1 MRKRAY
7 RAVPFNTVD
16 GELLSHQVRGQRLVV
31 GIDVAKKRQYASL
44 QTAAGKSCITV
55 TFERPKEV
63 GAFFE
68 WLGSLGA
75 SKIEVVVEASGTYGD
90 VLRAFCESQGHE
102 VFQAKTHKVY
112 AASEVFDDVP
122 SMHDAKAAHVIAN
135 LHFHGLSRPWPMPD
149 ASSRSLRA
157 VTGLY
162 GLYTDSF
169 RRLANQLEGLLARHW
184 PELGEHIVIKSP
196 TCLRLLSELP
206 APRDVSEDEEGA
218 LAIIKKSSRCT
229 FAEMKER
236 HLVEQ
241 AKCSEGL
248 VTVYEERQLLC
259 TVASEM
265 LRLRT
270 KKKETEKKIVALVE
284 GQNVS
289 PALTQICGPLTAAA
303 IVTHIG
309 DPKDYA
315 SSGALLKALGLNLKE
330 RSSGRF
336 QGPLHISKRGPALP
350 RQMLFLTALRY
361 MSHDKVCAAWARKK
375 MGRDGPRRG
384 RKAVIAL
391 VRKLVKGLWHC
402 ARTGE
407 GFDTSKLFDI
417 RRLTLKEAACNA

>member
-1 MRKRAY
+1 MRKRTY
-7 RAVPFNTVD
+7 RAVPFNTAD
-16 GELLSHQVRGQRLVV
+16 ADLLSQQIDGQRLVV

-44 QTAAGKSCITV
+44 QTESGKSHITV

-75 SKIEVVVEASGTYGD
+75 SKIDVVVEASGTYGD

-102 VFQAKTHKVY
+102 VFQAKTHKVF

-169 RRLANQLEGLLARHW
+169 RRLANQLEGILARHW
-184 PELGEHIVIKSP
+184 PELAEHIVIKSP
-196 TCLRLLSELP
+196 TCLRL
-206 APRDVSEDEEGA
+206 VSAFGTPNAVAEDEAAA
-218 LAIIKKSSRCT
+218 LAFIKEASRGKFSSEKAQSLVDDAKSSVGVVP
-229 FAEMKER
+229 
-236 HLVEQ
+236 VE
-241 AKCSEGL
+241 
-248 VTVYEERQLLC
+248 EERQLLS

-270 KKKETEKKIVALVE
+270 KKKEAEKKIVSLVE

-289 PALTQICGPLTAAA
+289 PALTQVCGPLTAAA

-309 DPKDYA
+309 DPKNY
-315 SSGALLKALGLNLKE
+315 SSAGALLKALGLNLKE

-361 MSHDKVCAAWARKK
+361 LSHDKICAAWAGNK
-375 MGRDGPRRG
+375 MGRDGPKRG
-384 RKAVIAL
+384 RKTVIAL

-407 GFDTSKLFDI
+407 TFDTSKLFDL
-417 RRLTLKEAACNA
+417 RRLTPREAACNA